1 VARKK
6 KSVTTGNKPGTA
18 KPDSRTTHSV
28 LPIRRVDGALIER
41 TDVVGFSVLI
51 VVQGIL
57 FDLLSPQEK
66 DDILL
71 RYQKALH
78 MLNTPVQIVMQSIP
92 VRIDAEIDRY
102 RQVRAQYPGDRLP
115 QLAQAIAAQLDAA
128 TQELEQPLYLYV
140 ATGATE
146 AQARREADTLM
157 HALASVHPD
166 LRPRQPESEET
177 LQLLAQCFGHD
188 MTASASVYLPPWAEG
203 GTSA

>member
-1 VARKK
+1 MARKK
-6 KSVTTGNKPGTA
+6 KSEAAVAKPSTT

-41 TDVVGFSVLI
+41 TDIVGFSVLI

-71 RYQKALH
+71 RYQQALH
-78 MLNTPVQIVMQSIP
+78 MLNTPIQIVMQSIP

-115 QLAQAIAAQLDAA
+115 QLAQAIAAQMEAA

-166 LRPRQPESEET
+166 LRPRQPDTEET

-188 MTASASVYLPPWAEG
+188 FTAPASVYMPPWAEG